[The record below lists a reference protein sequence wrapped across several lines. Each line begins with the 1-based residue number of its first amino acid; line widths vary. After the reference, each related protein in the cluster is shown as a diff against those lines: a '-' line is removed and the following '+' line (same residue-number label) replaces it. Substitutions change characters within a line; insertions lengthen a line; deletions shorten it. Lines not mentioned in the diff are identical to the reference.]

1 MGEKLVR
8 IFEILTEQTGFRG
21 RLALANKTGISMTQ
35 AAEMNDTDVLVKKIE
50 AAAIDVIDN
59 NS

>member
-1 MGEKLVR
+1 M
-8 IFEILTEQTGFRG
+8 
-21 RLALANKTGISMTQ
+21 Q